1 MSGHSINTSDTKL
14 EALNIQSSCYGA
26 VIPWLRGMN
35 RIPANLIW
43 YGDFKATSHTQ
54 KTGGKGGGSSNTTYT
69 YSASVAMG
77 LSHGT
82 VAAVQR
88 VWKGKGVTSLSALGL
103 TMFGGAVG
111 QAGWSVLNGRG
122 LETLNYSGLAYVA
135 GQAYDF
141 GDSASIENHSFE
153 VQHVSAYGTVA
164 SSPDVDPASATYDLL
179 THPHQGANFPAS
191 LIGDWTDWSN
201 YCVANGLLVSPL
213 LTTQVA
219 ASDALQTMAD
229 LTNTA
234 IVWSDGKLKMR
245 PYGDAAITAN
255 GRTFT
260 PDTTPVYQ
268 LNDNCYVKPDNDV
281 PVKRQ
286 LKTDVDCFNQVKVKY
301 LDRANGYNPA
311 IAQAQDVTDISA
323 NGARPRNQITADWIC
338 DGTVARLVA
347 ELRKQR
353 DLMVLG
359 TFTFRLSWHYALLEV
374 MDLVTLTDSVLQ
386 LLDVPA
392 RVIEITEESDEDLS
406 ITCEDYPAGVA
417 SAPLYAAQG
426 MTGFAL
432 NANVGA
438 GSALAPLVFEL
449 PGALT
454 TTGLELGIAA
464 AGTDPNWGGCQ
475 VWVSYDGTTY
485 RQVADLPQGSRYGTL
500 ASDSGSTVVANIN
513 AGKQLLSGSA
523 ADVSSLATLC
533 YVAPASGVAGEYIAY
548 QGATLTSAGVYTLDH
563 VARGAYNT
571 TQLGHP
577 AGAGFVRVD
586 DSIARTGA
594 LDPSLIGK
602 TVYIKLLSYNIFGAA
617 VQSLADVSATT
628 YTIKGTYFQPAN
640 SGIALNANPGCTDL
654 GAWELTATT
663 ELQQLTTTATNAV
676 GLKYFSCAGP
686 GTDRF
691 AWSRETIAIN
701 PARTYRLTAN
711 LAAAPGNNRYMFLVV
726 RLFKADGTELA
737 GADTGWGGSFAG
749 YPYSGIPTSDGV
761 WRRYGSDFGANT
773 SQTIPSSVAYCR
785 IGIWFQYSGSGSSA
799 VQQAAQDI
807 RLVDVTDARAA
818 SAAAAAAQTT
828 ANTAG
833 GNASAA
839 LTTLATMRSNGYL
852 DASEKPDLIR
862 RWQAISDERAGI
874 YNQGT
879 TYGLTALRN
888 SYQSAYDALASYLT
902 GLSPSWSDTTTDTP
916 ITPAVDQSNWSNY
929 YLARQVLLNAV
940 ADEAAKRANWDKV
953 SGVTNFRVLSVGLS
967 STSHPAAAGLYVQAA
982 SISGGY
988 RSYVMHRIRRSDGAV
1003 VYTGAY
1009 DVYGDPAAAATLAA
1023 DLNGSGPDVVVVVRT
1038 YEEPQNNRL
1047 SGGLPAAMYRCGA
1060 SRAVFGSPQFKSRAA
1075 YVLVGI
1081 GGCGEGNG
1089 AELYQGSIDS
1099 DPDAWVDMSFQVI
1112 ANNLVG
1118 VTANYTPRTL
1128 ADYSYTGDLNAT
1140 YGAIFGTNISG
1151 TASTGDIGS
1160 TAITELATFTGS
1172 AGYSNI
1178 T

>member
-35 RIPANLIW
+35 RIPANLTW

-69 YSASVAMG
+69 YSASVVMG

-513 AGKQLLSGSA
+513 AGRQLLSGSA
-523 ADVSSLATLC
+523 VDVSSLATLC

-628 YTIKGTYFQPAN
+628 YTIKGTYYQPAN
-640 SGIALNANPGCTDL
+640 SGIALNADPGCTDL
-654 GAWELTATT
+654 GAWELTDAGI
-663 ELQQLTTTATNAV
+663 QQLTTTATNAV
-676 GLKYFSCAGP
+676 GLKYFSYAGP
-686 GTDRF
+686 GTNKF
-691 AWSRETIAIN
+691 AWSRETIPLN

-711 LAAAPGNNRYMFLVV
+711 IFAAAGNNRNMYLVV
-726 RLFKADGTELA
+726 RMFKADGTELVD
-737 GADTGWGGSFAG
+737 ADTGWGGAFAG
-749 YPYSGIPTSDGV
+749 YTFGGLPTSDGV

-773 SQTIPSSVAYCR
+773 SQPIPSTAVYCR
-785 IGIWFQYSGSGSSA
+785 VGVWFQYSTGGSSA
-799 VQQAAQDI
+799 VQQGAQDI

-833 GNASAA
+833 SNASSA
-839 LTTLATMRSNGYL
+839 LSTLATMRSNGYL
-852 DASEKPDLIR
+852 DAAEKPSVIKQ
-862 RWQAISDERAGI
+862 WQALYNEQAGI
-874 YNQGT
+874 VAQAN
-879 TYGLTALRN
+879 TYGITTERDNYNAAVSAL
-888 SYQSAYDALASYLT
+888 STYLT
-902 GLSPSWSDTTTDTP
+902 GLSPAWDNTTTDTP
-916 ITPAVDQSNWSNY
+916 ITPAVDNTKWSDV
-929 YLARQVLLNAV
+929 YLSRQVLLNKI
-940 ADEAAKRANWDKV
+940 ADEAGKRANWDKV
-953 SGVTNFRVLSVGLS
+953 SGVTNFRVV
-967 STSHPAAAGLYVQAA
+967 AAGLGSTSVPAGVGLYKNGVGAA
-982 SISGGY
+982 GY
-988 RSYVMHRIRRSDGAV
+988 SRSYIMARIRRSDGAV
-1003 VYTGAY
+1003 TFAQSY
-1009 DVYGDPAAAATLAA
+1009 DVYYDVANATALAA
-1023 DLNGSGPDVVVVVRT
+1023 DLNATSNDSVVVVYT
-1038 YEEPQNNRL
+1038 YDEPQGNRL
-1047 SGGLPAAMYRCGA
+1047 YGSLPAAMYRCGA
-1060 SRAVFGSPQFKSRAA
+1060 SRAVFGSSQFKNRAA

-1081 GGCGEGNG
+1081 AGCGEGNG
-1089 AELYQGSIDS
+1089 AELYQGAVDN
-1099 DPDAWVDMSFQVI
+1099 DPNAWVDMAFQVI
-1112 ANNLVG
+1112 AGNLVG